1 MEAAESDLGRAAS
14 AGDFETVR
22 ELVLAGTDPN
32 CSCQNKQ
39 TPLHW
44 ASMIGHLDICRFLTE
59 FSNADKNA
67 QNHNGMTPIMLAV
80 SSHHIELGKSSILY
94 VFYEFTIVVLLYNSF
109 IFAESS
115 FYMSF

>member
-1 MEAAESDLGRAAS
+1 MEAAESDLRRAAS

-39 TPLHW
+39 TSLHW
-44 ASMIGHLDICRFLTE
+44 ASMIGHLDICRFLIE
-59 FSNADKNA
+59 ENADKNA

-80 SSHHIELGKSSILY
+80 ASHHIDLGKSSILEIY
-94 VFYEFTIVVLLYNSF
+94 NFSVFY
-109 IFAESS
+109 
-115 FYMSF
+115 

>member
-1 MEAAESDLGRAAS
+1 MEAAESDLRRAAS

-44 ASMIGHLDICRFLTE
+44 ASMIGHLDICRFLIE
-59 FSNADKNA
+59 FNADKNA

-80 SSHHIELGKSSILY
+80 SSHHIDLGKSSIPKIFS
-94 VFYEFTIVVLLYNSF
+94 FYEFNFT
-109 IFAESS
+109 
-115 FYMSF
+115 M